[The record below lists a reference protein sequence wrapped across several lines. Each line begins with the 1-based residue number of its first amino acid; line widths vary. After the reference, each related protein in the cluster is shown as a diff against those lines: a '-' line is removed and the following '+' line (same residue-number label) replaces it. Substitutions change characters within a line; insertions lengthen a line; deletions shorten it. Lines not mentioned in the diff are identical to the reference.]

1 MRSIRSKRFLRPLNE
16 GAHKQW
22 IMKEVSDTH
31 LSCPR
36 WEILEGPPNAV
47 FLLGLLDLFAD
58 PHVNLASVVK
68 MKHGGID

>member
-1 MRSIRSKRFLRPLNE
+1 MDI
-16 GAHKQW
+16 

-68 MKHGGID
+68 MKPGGID